1 MGSRHPNLRLAK
13 IHRSYSVE
21 EMARL
26 FNVHKN
32 TVRGWF
38 KKGLGAI
45 DGQRPTVA
53 RGEEI
58 RRFLAERRAR
68 VNQVCG
74 PGRIY
79 CLPCRAPKVPAG
91 RMAECV
97 LTDNSSGMLQ
107 GICPD
112 CDRMIYRK
120 VNPQKLDAV
129 RGDLDVTVTQAGA
142 RIEETTKPNV
152 NCDSTAGDN
161 LCPATTPQT
170 SG

>member
-1 MGSRHPNLRLAK
+1 MGARHPNPRLAK

-21 EMARL
+21 ELARP

-32 TVRGWF
+32 TVRAWF
-38 KKGLGAI
+38 KQGLETI

-53 RGEEI
+53 HGEEI
-58 RRFLAERRAR
+58 RRFLGERRAR
-68 VNQVCG
+68 AKRPSG

-91 RMAECV
+91 NMAECV
-97 LTDNSSGMLQ
+97 AVGDTTGTLQ

-112 CDRMIYRK
+112 CGRMIYRR
-120 VNPQKLDAV
+120 VNPQKIGAV
-129 RGDLDVTVTQAGA
+129 CGGLDVTFTQAGP

-152 NCDSTAGDN
+152 NCDSTEGDN
-161 LCPATTPQT
+161 R
-170 SG
+170 